1 MKQEFRIPE
10 EAASVKGIADVI
22 IIGGGF
28 AGVSAALAA
37 SRAGKTVILLEKS
50 VVLGGLGTLG
60 HVCIYLPLD
69 DGLGH
74 RIYGGYAEEMLYTSI
89 TYSYNTLPENWQR
102 GAKSSPTPGERYQTH
117 FNIPACVMALD
128 ELMEKNH
135 VCVVFDALFTKP
147 IMDGS
152 HCRGVIVETKSGSE
166 VYLGKMIIDASGDAD
181 VMYRAG
187 ASCTEQKSIVSH
199 WAYEVDSETLKE
211 GLASGRAVDS
221 FALRWIGLR
230 PDADNSASEL
240 PRFYGTTSEGVNG
253 YIQCSRKL
261 ARDFLKKHQRRD
273 YAMLT
278 LPTMAQF
285 RTTRRITGQKEL
297 PLVPGAH
304 LEDSVGCVINCLD
317 SPAAVY
323 EFPYGAVID
332 SHLTNLLAAGR
343 IVAAGGIGWE
353 IMRYIP
359 GCVFTGQVA
368 GTAAALAIDLGCTVQ
383 ELPIVKLQEL
393 LSSTGVMIHMD
404 EELRGN
410 QGRPAYANAVEKF
423 DPHIRNDNLAYSPH

>member
-1 MKQEFRIPE
+1 
-10 EAASVKGIADVI
+10 
-22 IIGGGF
+22 
-28 AGVSAALAA
+28 
-37 SRAGKTVILLEKS
+37 
-50 VVLGGLGTLG
+50 
-60 HVCIYLPLD
+60 
-69 DGLGH
+69 
-74 RIYGGYAEEMLYTSI
+74 
-89 TYSYNTLPENWQR
+89 
-102 GAKSSPTPGERYQTH
+102 
-117 FNIPACVMALD
+117 
-128 ELMEKNH
+128 
-135 VCVVFDALFTKP
+135 
-147 IMDGS
+147 
-152 HCRGVIVETKSGSE
+152 
-166 VYLGKMIIDASGDAD
+166 
-181 VMYRAG
+181 
-187 ASCTEQKSIVSH
+187 
-199 WAYEVDSETLKE
+199 
-211 GLASGRAVDS
+211 
-221 FALRWIGLR
+221 
-230 PDADNSASEL
+230 
-240 PRFYGTTSEGVNG
+240 
-253 YIQCSRKL
+253 
-261 ARDFLKKHQRRD
+261 
-273 YAMLT
+273 MLT